1 MSAYGHYDF
10 ITNIELGKLMFHIFN
25 EDNTNSCFNYGDQL
39 DTLDFID
46 AYMKSDVRKKMDE
59 GDYIALDYGSKQV
72 YNRID
77 KTNCKPKTMTYDWI
91 SYIGW
96 QKYIVPCSGR
106 IASIPKI
113 LTVFCLLGTYMQ
125 NMKQ

>member
-46 AYMKSDVRKKMDE
+46 AYMKSDVRKKN
-59 GDYIALDYGSKQV
+59 G
-72 YNRID
+72 
-77 KTNCKPKTMTYDWI
+77 
-91 SYIGW
+91 
-96 QKYIVPCSGR
+96 
-106 IASIPKI
+106 
-113 LTVFCLLGTYMQ
+113 
-125 NMKQ
+125 